1 MLYCAR
7 ADSASISGPMKS
19 PLILFMAALA
29 LGAGPLRAED
39 PKPAPAAATAAVE
52 KNVSP
57 DEAEKLLK
65 ENPKI
70 VVLDVRTEDEFKSGH
85 IPGATNLSILSP
97 DFAKQLAALDK
108 SKTYLVHCAAGHRS
122 LRACTAMDQQKFT
135 SIYHLNEGFKAWE
148 KAGKP
153 VEK

>member
-1 MLYCAR
+1 
-7 ADSASISGPMKS
+7 MKS
-19 PLILFMAALA
+19 PLFLLLAAVLFVSPILADDA
-29 LGAGPLRAED
+29 
-39 PKPAPAAATAAVE
+39 KPATASAQAPAA
-52 KNVSP
+52 KNVTP
-57 DEAEKLLK
+57 GEAEKLLK

-85 IPGATNLSILSP
+85 IPGAKNLDIFSQ
-97 DFAKQLAALDK
+97 DFKQQLAALDK
-108 SKTYLVHCAAGHRS
+108 NTTYLVHCAAGGRS
-122 LRACTAMDQQKFT
+122 ARACKAMDQLNFT

>member
-1 MLYCAR
+1 
-7 ADSASISGPMKS
+7 MKS
-19 PLILFMAALA
+19 PLFLLLAAVLFVSPVL
-29 LGAGPLRAED
+29 AED
-39 PKPAPAAATAAVE
+39 AKPAAASAPAAAA
-52 KNVSP
+52 KNVTP

-85 IPGATNLSILSP
+85 IPGAKNLDIFSQ
-97 DFAKQLAALDK
+97 DFSQQLAALDK
-108 SKTYLVHCAAGHRS
+108 NTTYLVHCAAGGRS
-122 LRACTAMDQQKFT
+122 ARACKAMDQLKFT

>member
-7 ADSASISGPMKS
+7 ADSASISIPMKS

-29 LGAGPLRAED
+29 LCVSPLRAED
-39 PKPAPAAATAAVE
+39 PKPASAAATAAVG

-65 ENPKI
+65 ANPNI
-70 VVLDVRTEDEFKSGH
+70 VVLDVRTDDEFKSGH
-85 IPGATNLSILSP
+85 IPGAKNLDIFSP

-108 SKTYLVHCAAGHRS
+108 SKTYLVHCAAGGRS
-122 LRACTAMDQQKFT
+122 ARACKAMDEQKFT

-153 VEK
+153 IEK

>member
-1 MLYCAR
+1 
-7 ADSASISGPMKS
+7 MKFA
-19 PLILFMAALA
+19 PLLLIALA
-29 LGAGPLRAED
+29 LAFAPLRAD
-39 PKPAPAAATAAVE
+39 DADPAPAAAVAIE
-52 KNVSP
+52 KNVTP

-85 IPGATNLSILSP
+85 IPGAKNLDIHSP

-108 SKTYLVHCAAGHRS
+108 NTPYLVHCAAGSRS
-122 LRACTAMDQQKFT
+122 ARACKAMDAEKFT

-148 KAGKP
+148 KAGKT

>member
-7 ADSASISGPMKS
+7 ADSASISLSMKS

-29 LGAGPLRAED
+29 ICASPLQAED
-39 PKPAPAAATAAVE
+39 SKPAPAPAAVE

-65 ENPKI
+65 ENPNI

-85 IPGATNLSILSP
+85 IPGAKNLDILSP

-108 SKTYLVHCAAGHRS
+108 NKTYLVHCAAGHRS
-122 LRACTAMDQQKFT
+122 ARACKAMNEQKFT

-148 KAGKP
+148 TAGKP
-153 VEK
+153 IEK